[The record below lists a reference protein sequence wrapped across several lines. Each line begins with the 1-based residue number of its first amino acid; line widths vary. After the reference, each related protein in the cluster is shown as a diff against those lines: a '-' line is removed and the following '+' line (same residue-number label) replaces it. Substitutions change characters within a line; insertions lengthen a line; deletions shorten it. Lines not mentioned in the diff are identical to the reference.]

1 MNYHDRDSKEILQF
15 NSNTQE
21 YQFVFEFQVAFAFFL
36 CHVYFHHGQIQIT
49 KKQKK
54 APNIINQ
61 GKCQKT
67 DW

>member
-36 CHVYFHHGQIQIT
+36 CIVYFHHGQIQIT
-49 KKQKK
+49 KKQKTK
-54 APNIINQ
+54 GP
-61 GKCQKT
+61 
-67 DW
+67 

>member
-1 MNYHDRDSKEILQF
+1 MTGTVKKFYNS

-61 GKCQKT
+61 GKRQKT